1 MAISRHARWRAQV
14 LLMLTIAVLAVT
26 GLINWLLP
34 AGPTLRSLRH
44 FIRWIHE
51 AAALGFVTFLGV
63 HLYMQWEAIRRNLRR
78 FGFWGSV
85 AGAPSSPSDVSRH

>member
-1 MAISRHARWRAQV
+1 MAISRQARWRAQV

-34 AGPTLRSLRH
+34 TGSTLRSFRH

-51 AAALGFVTFLGV
+51 AAALGFVTFLGA
-63 HLYMQWEAIRRNLRR
+63 HLYFQWDAIRRNLRR
-78 FGFWGSV
+78 FGLWGPD
-85 AGAPSSPSDVSRH
+85 AGAPSSRSDVSRH

>member
-1 MAISRHARWRAQV
+1 MAMSRQTRWRAQV
-14 LLMLTIAVLAVT
+14 LLMLMIAVLAVT

-34 AGPTLRSLRH
+34 TGPTLRSLRH

-63 HLYMQWEAIRRNLRR
+63 HLYVQWDAIRRNLHR
-78 FGFWGSV
+78 FGFWGSD
-85 AGAPSSPSDVSRH
+85 AGAPPSPTDNSRH

>member
-14 LLMLTIAVLAVT
+14 LLMLAIAVLAVT

-78 FGFWGSV
+78 FGFWGPE
-85 AGAPSSPSDVSRH
+85 AGGSSSPSDVSRH

>member
-78 FGFWGSV
+78 FGLWGSD